1 MRSQHRP
8 VLVLGATGFVGRALI
23 SALSD
28 DGEYVRPATRG
39 APRSA
44 RWVTCDLEDPASI
57 GAALDGVECA
67 YYLVHSVGAGNYRE
81 TDRRCAENFVRAV
94 EASGCERVVYLGG
107 VAPRGAPSEHLASRL
122 EVGEILRSAS
132 VPALELRAS
141 MIVGNGS
148 ASWHIV
154 RDLAA
159 RLPFMVLPKWLESKS
174 RPIALPDV
182 ISALL
187 DARTIPL
194 EASAWFDLPGPDTL
208 TVHEML
214 VTVAQ
219 LQGRRIPAVRVPLLS
234 PGLSALWLRLISG
247 EEFHLAR
254 ELVLGLREDLLPK
267 DERFWELAQHRP
279 HWSFRDA
286 ALHALTTEGRQSLVA
301 RFVERAVHELG
312 PAA

>member
-1 MRSQHRP
+1 
-8 VLVLGATGFVGRALI
+8 
-23 SALSD
+23 
-28 DGEYVRPATRG
+28 
-39 APRSA
+39 
-44 RWVTCDLEDPASI
+44 
-57 GAALDGVECA
+57 
-67 YYLVHSVGAGNYRE
+67 
-81 TDRRCAENFVRAV
+81 
-94 EASGCERVVYLGG
+94 VYLGG
-107 VAPRGAPSEHLASRL
+107 VAPRGTPSEHLASRL
-122 EVGEILRSAS
+122 EVGEILRGAS

-182 ISALL
+182 IGALL
-187 DARTIPL
+187 DARRIPL
-194 EASAWFDLPGPDTL
+194 ESSAWFDLPGPDTL

-214 VTVAQ
+214 TIVAE
-219 LQGRRIPAVRVPLLS
+219 LQGRRIPSLRVPLLT

-286 ALHALTTEGRQSLVA
+286 AQRALSTEGRQSLVA
-301 RFVERAVHELG
+301 RIVERAVHELG
-312 PAA
+312 PSA